1 MDQTQRL
8 PLSVDELAYTSP
20 RPTRLYIRDM
30 LERARREHQFSTIR
44 LLLDLKYHLEEH
56 WSNLKDL
63 DWPYGTKGKPRAAE
77 LRIRMYLDLIRK
89 WRRDTSVSL
98 SLRRVYVHRLISL
111 VRFERREAG
120 LPEKVLPILKKKRR
134 KLSSKQLAARRR
146 NIKKAT
152 AARLKKKRAV
162 KPKK

>member
-77 LRIRMYLDLIRK
+77 LRIRM
-89 WRRDTSVSL
+89 
-98 SLRRVYVHRLISL
+98 RVYVHRLISL

-162 KPKK
+162 KPQK